1 MFKKNKV
8 KVYKEIEEIELKKLN
23 LFESIDGNFNE
34 FGYNITYTR
43 IPNGIIRTI
52 IMPESIDQ
60 LFIPL
65 PASYFVLNQ

>member
-43 IPNGIIRTI
+43 IPNGLIRTI

>member
-1 MFKKNKV
+1 MFKRNKNNK
-8 KVYKEIEEIELKKLN
+8 YIEINEEDLKKLN
-23 LFESIDGNFNE
+23 LFESVDGNFNE

-43 IPNGIIRTI
+43 IPNGLIRTT

-65 PASYFVLNQ
+65 PASYFIINS